1 MIAFRRKL
9 FIIVV
14 MITMV
19 FGLFSNSFAFA
30 DADNL
35 MEGDSIDTIEVNRV
49 SDAEELLEKYF
60 EEIGYNIEIGTPD
73 YVEYLTD
80 LLIFEEDED
89 LKKLSQYENIKIY
102 ASEYLTSLNDSGLSE
117 IKGNKVLLNERE
129 ECKSIA
135 AIKKEAAEEA
145 ILEDV
150 ESNVLG
156 MLPDIKAKAA
166 KGYSASDAVKYAR
179 TWARWRNPLYNTHRY
194 DCTNFV
200 SQCVKAGGK
209 SMTKP
214 SPIPAG
220 LNETSK
226 YWYSVRYLDGAGN
239 ANEPRYKWRESSSFT
254 VVGDFYSYWKSK
266 GITTKSYSSKTK
278 LQNGAKI
285 GEVVQLKNG
294 DGKWFHSIIITG
306 GNKGDRTYCGHSSN
320 RKDYPVKKISDAVSY
335 RGLKF

>member
-9 FIIVV
+9 FITVV

-19 FGLFSNSFAFA
+19 FGLFSNSFVFA
-30 DADNL
+30 DAENL

-60 EEIGYNIEIGTPD
+60 EEIGYNIEIGTPE

-150 ESNVLG
+150 ESNALG
-156 MLPDIKAKAA
+156 CCQI
-166 KGYSASDAVKYAR
+166 
-179 TWARWRNPLYNTHRY
+179 
-194 DCTNFV
+194 
-200 SQCVKAGGK
+200 
-209 SMTKP
+209 
-214 SPIPAG
+214 
-220 LNETSK
+220 
-226 YWYSVRYLDGAGN
+226 
-239 ANEPRYKWRESSSFT
+239 
-254 VVGDFYSYWKSK
+254 
-266 GITTKSYSSKTK
+266 
-278 LQNGAKI
+278 
-285 GEVVQLKNG
+285 
-294 DGKWFHSIIITG
+294 
-306 GNKGDRTYCGHSSN
+306 
-320 RKDYPVKKISDAVSY
+320 
-335 RGLKF
+335 